1 MKKTFL
7 VLASILLLTGCSV
20 KLSNGENAVVTFK
33 EGGISSNDLYK
44 VLKDNYGAKYLM
56 DLIDSK
62 LLKELYKT
70 DNSETN
76 YINQNIKS
84 AKKQA
89 EELNADFDTYLSYYY
104 GVKDVD
110 AYRDYLSLNYKR
122 SLWTEDYAKESVTEK
137 QINEYYE
144 NEYVG
149 DMEVSHIL
157 ITIDANNNSS
167 EDEKKEA
174 EEKALNTAKE
184 VIKALDKGE
193 KFEDLAKKYSKDE
206 DTAKN
211 GGSLGKINVG
221 DYTSEVVDAA
231 KDLEVG
237 AYTTTPVKS
246 SYGYHIVYLKS
257 QDKKSELNDD
267 VTDKIKTIIG
277 NEIAQESNFY
287 VKALKALREKNEM
300 KFKDTALEKEFNKL
314 MTQYE
319 NQTQSSNE

>member
-1 MKKTFL
+1 MRVNKNL
-7 VLASILLLTGCSV
+7 
-20 KLSNGENAVVTFK
+20 N
-33 EGGISSNDLYK
+33 
-44 VLKDNYGAKYLM
+44 NYY
-56 DLIDSK
+56 
-62 LLKELYKT
+62 
-70 DNSETN
+70 
-76 YINQNIKS
+76 
-84 AKKQA
+84 
-89 EELNADFDTYLSYYY
+89 
-104 GVKDVD
+104 
-110 AYRDYLSLNYKR
+110 
-122 SLWTEDYAKESVTEK
+122 
-137 QINEYYE
+137 EYYE

-206 DTAKN
+206 DTSKK

-231 KDLEVG
+231 KELKVG
-237 AYTTTPVKS
+237 TYTTTPVKS

-257 QDKKSELNDD
+257 QDKKPELNDD
-267 VTDKIKTIIG
+267 VTNKIKTIVG
-277 NEIAQESNFY
+277 NEIAQEPNFY

-300 KFKDTALEKEFNKL
+300 KFKDTTLEKEFNKYYGIIEDFRYTL
-314 MTQYE
+314 TEVQGKTVKYYRLRLPMGKGRRNYMSIYYIIMQ
-319 NQTQSSNE
+319 QFF

>member
-56 DLIDSK
+56 DLIDTK
-62 LLKELYKT
+62 LLKDIYKT
-70 DNSETN
+70 DNNET
-76 YINQNIKS
+76 IKS

-89 EELNADFDTYLSYYY
+89 KKLNADFDTYLSYYY
-104 GVKDVD
+104 GVKDED

-206 DTAKN
+206 DTANK

-221 DYTSEVVDAA
+221 DYTTEVVNAA

-237 AYTTTPVKS
+237 KYTTTPVKS
-246 SYGYHIVYLKS
+246 SYGYHIVYLKN

-314 MTQYE
+314 VTQYE
-319 NQTQSSNE
+319 NQVQTNE